1 MDNLIKTQNQI
12 NNIRESGRYLT
23 ELLLM
28 LGNFSKAWIALVE
41 LEIIAEEFMKKN
53 WIKWAFDW
61 YQWFPANLCLSVND
75 CLVHGIPDD
84 YVLKNWDLLKID
96 CGVIYKWWYSDAAI
110 SVVIWW
116 EMANPQ
122 ARSLI
127 QATKK
132 ALDEWVKKI
141 ANWIKIYDFS
151 KTVNDEI
158 KDWWFTVIKK
168 LTWHWVGGNVH
179 EKPYVYNRPHP
190 DTSKTNFQT
199 WMVVALEPITAITSD
214 DFVEWDNWWNLYTKD
229 WDLWAQREY
238 TVVVTDSWCEILA
251 WITEFLQ

>member
-1 MDNLIKTQNQI
+1 MDNLIKTTSQI
-12 NNIRESGRYLT
+12 NNIRESWKYLND
-23 ELLLM
+23 LLRM
-28 LGNFSKAWIALVE
+28 LWIFSKAGIALIE

-53 WIKWAFDW
+53 WIKWAFMW

-96 CGVIYKWWYSDAAI
+96 SGVIYKWWYSDAAI

-122 ARSLI
+122 ARSLV

-132 ALDEWVKKI
+132 SLDEWVKKI
-141 ANWIKIYDFS
+141 CNWKKIYDFS

-158 KDWWFTVIKK
+158 KKSGFSIIKK
-168 LTWHWVGGNVH
+168 LTWHWVWNNVH

-190 DTSKTNFQT
+190 DTTKTEFRS
-199 WMVVALEPITAITSD
+199 WMVVALEPITAINSN
-214 DFVEWDNWWNLYTKD
+214 DFMEWDNGWNLYTTE

-238 TVVVTDSWCEILA
+238 TVVVTDRWYEILA
-251 WITEFLQ
+251 WITELL